1 MIHYDAYKRD
11 SYSYVKIKAFKKQKQ
26 HKDCHDIKTCVQKTE
41 ATKQVWIKISYGPES
56 SV

>member
-11 SYSYVKIKAFKKQKQ
+11 SFSYVKIKAFKKQKQ
-26 HKDCHDIKTCVQKTE
+26 HKDCHDIETCVQKTE
-41 ATKQVWIKISYGPES
+41 ATKQVWIRISYGPES